1 MNKKK
6 NEYWPTILIMEGRPY
21 RLKELNRQGINNPC
35 ELCDLRRVC
44 GAPDGKYHL
53 TQLCKSDDR
62 DDTWFFEEDWTFR
75 HKRFAYYLDL
85 REYKDDRDCLSEDE
99 VKDLTLKHDL

>member
-1 MNKKK
+1 MSKT
-6 NEYWPTILIMEGRPY
+6 NEFWPTILIMEGRPY

-35 ELCDLRRVC
+35 ELCDLRTLC
-44 GAPDGKYHL
+44 GAPDGGYHF
-53 TQLCKSDDR
+53 TRLCQSDDR
-62 DDTWFFEEDWTFR
+62 DDDWFFEEDWTFR

-99 VKDLTLKHDL
+99 VKDFTLKHDL